1 MQQTFPVL
9 FNTPA
14 TKMLAL
20 HNACLICR
28 CLLKFVR
35 NSILFFFFN
44 VTEIISQFI
53 TFKFNRCQEND
64 HLVIKFSVQVD
75 FI

>member
-14 TKMLAL
+14 TKTLAL
-20 HNACLICR
+20 YNACLICR

-35 NSILFFFFN
+35 NSIFFFN

-64 HLVIKFSVQVD
+64 HLVIIFFVQVG
-75 FI
+75 FV